1 MPESSSQTTSALVLS
16 AGRGGG
22 SWRPEVILPRARPIK
37 PLYPAVKP
45 AGAPRRWRGA
55 LARGQRSARL
65 IISPAG
71 GDLYT
76 QARAHCKCGVT
87 YHHMK
92 EPELDTKA
100 SSEKAAVQAFS
111 TSEQAASA
119 EPTLPAVDAAPA
131 ALLDGVTPIDI
142 LLAEDD
148 DDLREAVTDTLQ
160 DAGYTTVSFAN
171 GQEALEWLQDT
182 PRLPSLVL
190 IDMRMPVM
198 DGWQFREKQSK
209 DPAIAA
215 VPVVMLSAMNEVGKG
230 VGVEHLKKPVQPG
243 ELLAVVARH
252 CGRRSEP
259 SGGGAR

>member
-1 MPESSSQTTSALVLS
+1 MPEGSSQTTFALVLS

-111 TSEQAASA
+111 TSEQAASSA
-119 EPTLPAVDAAPA
+119 STLPAVDAAPA
-131 ALLDGVTPIDI
+131 ALP
-142 LLAEDD
+142 
-148 DDLREAVTDTLQ
+148 EAVTDTLQ